1 MMIGLGS
8 DKNVSESALKTF
20 WGKSSEMLI
29 FHQRRENLSAQKDN
43 FGGSSQ
49 DIFLFAILSIISS
62 CHCSP
67 LLQYFQ
73 LESAS
78 LFNSDE
84 IIDVFAKF
92 SSILFVIASSR
103 NLLRYWY
110 YSASR
115 EFSHH
120 CFPTPTKCI
129 IAFHNVNQKG
139 SKMNNTQNWIM
150 IVQIQKQLQMLDIAS
165 HLEIQIQIQL
175 WMQTM
180 NTKTNSEYVFSP
192 RNVLQMYSEIWLP
205 DFDSEKW
212 LSSLFSI
219 RLNCKKDTVIIIIII
234 NVIVVVIFIFFII
247 VRKLLVHFL
256 FEMQKIRLFLLLL
269 FHHYHFHFKFWYLYR
284 KLLQK
289 TVVMKFQNCA
299 DDNII
304 KRSWGDSRSWKLFST
319 NSDES

>member
-1 MMIGLGS
+1 MDFCPNVWMSLKSTFLAFKKSGTSCTNWGKEGGLFGQNPKEQQLFFGKPSPSDWLSDIAMMIGLGS

-139 SKMNNTQNWIM
+139 SKMNNT
-150 IVQIQKQLQMLDIAS
+150 
-165 HLEIQIQIQL
+165 
-175 WMQTM
+175 
-180 NTKTNSEYVFSP
+180 
-192 RNVLQMYSEIWLP
+192 
-205 DFDSEKW
+205 
-212 LSSLFSI
+212 
-219 RLNCKKDTVIIIIII
+219 
-234 NVIVVVIFIFFII
+234 
-247 VRKLLVHFL
+247 
-256 FEMQKIRLFLLLL
+256 
-269 FHHYHFHFKFWYLYR
+269 
-284 KLLQK
+284 
-289 TVVMKFQNCA
+289 
-299 DDNII
+299 
-304 KRSWGDSRSWKLFST
+304 
-319 NSDES
+319 